1 MGKIIRL
8 ANDEKI
14 RHKQGLIKMSSIPCR
29 SLPKPTSVVENRKN
43 INNIARKNEIL
54 SFKNETFC
62 ITELENMTSTLIMQ
76 KKYNKYFKIIM
87 ETSLG
92 DKRQVLDIL
101 LIEAEYSRMKRN
113 TNKYLSEV
121 FDEIWNQDLR
131 ITSKITNKKTINK
144 KSHENFD
151 IKCVNDKI
159 LPLKDYL
166 KSQEIEAKCKSETAT
181 RLENTFITSTNELL
195 REEKNIMSEIKECIN
210 DLQKNL
216 RFLTNLKND
225 ISHESYGIV
234 ERTNHLRALSQ
245 KKYTESQIAFR

>member
-1 MGKIIRL
+1 MGHNNEDANQKIIRL

-14 RHKQGLIKMSSIPCR
+14 RYKQGLIKMSSIPCR
-29 SLPKPTSVVENRKN
+29 SLPKPTSVVKNRKK

-76 KKYNKYFKIIM
+76 KKYNKYSKIIV

-131 ITSKITNKKTINK
+131 ITSKIANKKTINK
-144 KSHENFD
+144 KSYEDFD

-159 LPLKDYL
+159 LPLKDYI
-166 KSQEIEAKCKSETAT
+166 KSQKIEIKCKSETAT
-181 RLENTFITSTNELL
+181 RLENTFTTSTNELL
-195 REEKNIMSEIKECIN
+195 CEEKNVMFEIKECIN
-210 DLQKNL
+210 DLP
-216 RFLTNLKND
+216 
-225 ISHESYGIV
+225 
-234 ERTNHLRALSQ
+234 
-245 KKYTESQIAFR
+245 